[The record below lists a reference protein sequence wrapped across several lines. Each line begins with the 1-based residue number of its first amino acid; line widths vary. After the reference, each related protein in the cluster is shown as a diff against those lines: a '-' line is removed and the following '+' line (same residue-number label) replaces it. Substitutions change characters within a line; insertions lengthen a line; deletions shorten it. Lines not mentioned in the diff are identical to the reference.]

1 MLCSRKSS
9 FNLNLRLGLSGL
21 ITTVIPGTERSL
33 IAHKKPWCVL
43 KSLHGI
49 LHFEIK
55 CNEKNFGKGKKLEE
69 TKKPSIKQKNNRQ
82 VAIKVWMRESRRRRL
97 HLDGGSVLAREGKI
111 KRTGGVLFSQRSL
124 AAGSALLRTRCLRMH
139 VCVSLS
145 VWYTCL
151 SDICLCIRV
160 CL

>member
-1 MLCSRKSS
+1 MLSSRKSS

-33 IAHKKPWCVL
+33 ISHKKPWCDL

-55 CNEKNFGKGKKLEE
+55 CNERTLGREKSWRR
-69 TKKPSIKQKNNRQ
+69 KKPSIKQKNNRQ

-97 HLDGGSVLAREGKI
+97 QLDGGSVLAREGKI

-124 AAGSALLRTRCLRMH
+124 AAGNVLLRTRCLRMH